1 MGLLDAWRTTRQNI
15 IDSKPTYSRIFPA
28 QDYSA
33 GVYRGN
39 TNNPVVASDSTG
51 NIVEQ
56 PAPITRRII
65 DNGGRGGDFDDN
77 NTSFVDND
85 VFQALAQT
93 GAGVR
98 GEDYDRPTDFYQNP
112 NFKADFDK
120 NEANFDARHN
130 GKAEFMDRFN
140 RNEAN
145 FNKDFYGLNED
156 LNVLTGKE
164 MSDATQNPDNNSF
177 SLGKAGDLAT
187 NVGDFALNAIKGG
200 PMGTAYTM
208 ATNDAFP
215 REALPAAAALAMAP
229 MVIPGAGILGTIGG
243 ALNNAGAYHDFGNDP
258 NINSAGGEISYQ
270 NGLMSAPTDAPGGY
284 VYQDGEKSNINSL
297 AAMDPNTPINV
308 GGGEYSSAGDLY
320 QGLSQT
326 GAGVEGED
334 YNRPESF
341 GDSDSDGG
349 GDSGGTVICTE
360 LHRQKLLLDNVYDV
374 DREVGLYFE
383 KNDPLVVKGYHFWAV
398 PLARLMS
405 KSKIVT
411 ALVKPIALPW
421 ANQMYAQKHNLKAN
435 LIGKLMLLIGV
446 PFCRFLGSLLTKIE
460 KVTPND
466 TRTRSA

>member
-39 TNNPVVASDSTG
+39 TNNPVVASSTG
-51 NIVEQ
+51 GIVGQ

-65 DNGGRGGDFDDN
+65 DNGGSGEDFDDN
-77 NTSFVDND
+77 NTSFVDDD

-98 GEDYDRPTDFYQNP
+98 GEDYDRPNSFFESSNV
-112 NFKADFDK
+112 
-120 NEANFDARHN
+120 NEAQPNVINAD
-130 GKAEFMDRFN
+130 
-140 RNEAN
+140 
-145 FNKDFYGLNED
+145 LNQD
-156 LNVLTGKE
+156 LNVLTGRE
-164 MSDATQNPDNNSF
+164 MSDLTQNPDNNSF

-229 MVIPGAGILGTIGG
+229 MIIPGPGAGILGTIGG

-258 NINSAGGEISYQ
+258 DINSAGGEISYQ

-334 YNRPESF
+334 YNRSESF
-341 GDSDSDGG
+341 GDSDGG
-349 GDSGGTVICTE
+349 GDGGGTVICTE
-360 LHRQKLLLDNVYDV
+360 LHRQKLLLDDVYDV

-383 KNDPLVVKGYHFWAV
+383 KNDPLVVKGYHYWAV